1 MSKAIL
7 VAKACRF
14 ADASAIAAIEA
25 ATLARVGLVREAEA
39 YEARAERYAALAA
52 DYDTAARRAH

>member
-7 VAKACRF
+7 VTKAARF

-25 ATLARVGLVREAEA
+25 ATAARLGYPSELLESRA
-39 YEARAERYAALAA
+39 ARLAALSD
-52 DYDTAARRAH
+52 DYAKAARLAH